1 MYEGIIM
8 KRSDEEL
15 TLIQIFKRNWLLIL
29 GIGLV
34 GANLCVPL
42 TSIGSLIPFIREDL
56 NITHAMAGSITTLP
70 LLAFAF
76 LSPFAPK
83 IARRFGMKMT
93 IFLSLILIVIGITIR
108 SPFGFLFVLVGTLFI
123 GLGISIGNVLILG
136 MIKIHF
142 PFHVGLMTGIYD
154 IFMNVFAAIGS
165 GFSVPLAAIE
175 YVGWR
180 GSVGIWGILAFIT
193 LLIWLP
199 QLQQQQVY
207 NYAVNRKKER
217 TSLWHSVLAWNVTL
231 FMGSQS
237 FIYYTNI
244 TWLPDILQANGYN
257 ASTSGWFLFLLLFVR
272 SEEHTSEL
280 QSRG

>member
-1 MYEGIIM
+1 MYEEIIM

-34 GANLCVPL
+34 GANLRVPL

-108 SPFGFLFVLVGTLFI
+108 SPLDRKSTRLNSSHVA
-123 GLGISIGNVLILG
+123 IS
-136 MIKIHF
+136 
-142 PFHVGLMTGIYD
+142 
-154 IFMNVFAAIGS
+154 
-165 GFSVPLAAIE
+165 
-175 YVGWR
+175 
-180 GSVGIWGILAFIT
+180 
-193 LLIWLP
+193 
-199 QLQQQQVY
+199 
-207 NYAVNRKKER
+207 YAVFCLK
-217 TSLWHSVLAWNVTL
+217 
-231 FMGSQS
+231 
-237 FIYYTNI
+237 
-244 TWLPDILQANGYN
+244 
-257 ASTSGWFLFLLLFVR
+257 
-272 SEEHTSEL
+272 
-280 QSRG
+280 